1 MGNGS
6 SATPGTLSKTSTA
19 DEVIA
24 TLGADKLHGKT
35 VVITGANT
43 GLGFETARAMVA
55 NGADVVLCSR
65 GAENGAKAVQ
75 TIKDQFPNAKVTTE
89 VLDLGSHASIRSFAK
104 AYTESSRPINVLI
117 NNAGV
122 MACPRTETSDG
133 LEQQLGVNH
142 VGHFLLTTSLLPVL
156 EKSGSEKEPARVINV
171 SSMGNGLFAS
181 PEGVNLDDFNA
192 EKSYDQW
199 VRYGESKL
207 ANILFTL
214 ELNNR
219 MKEARKPVIA
229 IAMHPGAI
237 LGTELARY
245 MDFGTQ
251 LNMLGQILF
260 DGQKRSTV
268 LSTYYKS
275 IPQGAATQ
283 TFASIYP
290 NIDPSVYY
298 VDCDEHW
305 KSPEGILHPRAKD
318 VDLARKLWTETEE
331 VIAAIAAKQ
340 GADK

>member
-1 MGNGS
+1 MGNSPSTTTGN
-6 SATPGTLSKTSTA
+6 LSKTSTA

-35 VVITGANT
+35 IVITGANT

-75 TIKDQFPNAKVTTE
+75 TIKDQYPNAKITTE
-89 VLDLGSHASIRSFAK
+89 VLDLGSHASIRSFAN

-142 VGHFLLTTSLLPVL
+142 VGHFLLTTSLLPIL
-156 EKSGSEKEPARVINV
+156 EKSGTEKEPARVINV
-171 SSMGNGLFAS
+171 SSMGNGLFAP

-219 MKEARKPVIA
+219 MKEARKPVISIA
-229 IAMHPGAI
+229 IHPGAI

-251 LNMLGQILF
+251 MNMLGQILF

-298 VDCDEHW
+298 VDCGEHW

-318 VDLARKLWTETEE
+318 EDLARKLWTKTEE

-340 GADK
+340 GPAK